1 MKENLFRETDSD
13 EEHCKVSIGLLSVAD
28 GLYRE
33 DCSANGT
40 TFQGSSE
47 RKNLQEENDIFI
59 VAEVRLPIESAEGAV
74 HDFKDFTSDSSFLQF
89 LEMNL
94 RCAVSFEMGNAS
106 MMVERYV
113 DIHNSLIPN
122 ISRNMIA
129 ADLAQRQLG

>member
-28 GLYRE
+28 GLYPE

-40 TFQGSSE
+40 TFQGFSE
-47 RKNLQEENDIFI
+47 RENLQEENDIFV

-74 HDFKDFTSDSSFLQF
+74 HDFKDFTSDLSFLHL

-113 DIHNSLIPN
+113 DLHNLLIPN